1 MNASPHI
8 SEDRLAAY
16 FDGEVA
22 ETEALPIE
30 QHVATCMACQQVL
43 DDMALTRNALRAAQ
57 APALS
62 QAVWQRVETAL
73 EPQRVTP
80 VLLLHRLPRIA
91 IAAAIVLCLT
101 TFAVLALVDF
111 GGKDEPF
118 STLPTVSASA
128 PFDLGWYLASLD
140 HAGQLPALPKPFEI
154 RRVSSR
160 EALEAAGLSD
170 DLDLDMLPAS
180 LALVDALVISDGSFQ
195 LAQLTYQDGRG
206 GVILFCQPRSS
217 PVSFANFPVD
227 TTTVGSKLCLSVY
240 CGTYRALSVSTE
252 QGTYT
257 VVGRRNNPVL
267 SQVIETLSADL

>member
-8 SEDRLAAY
+8 AEDRLAAY

-30 QHVATCMACQQVL
+30 QHVATCSACRQVL

-57 APALS
+57 APPLS
-62 QAVWQRVETAL
+62 RDVWQRVETAL
-73 EPQRVTP
+73 EPQP
-80 VLLLHRLPRIA
+80 VAPILFLRRIPRIA
-91 IAAAIVLCLT
+91 VAACVALLLAT
-101 TFAVLALVDF
+101 LALFSFVDF
-111 GGKDEPF
+111 GDKDKPF

-140 HAGQLPALPKPFEI
+140 HAGQLPALPTPFEI
-154 RRVSSR
+154 KRVSSR
-160 EALEAAGLSD
+160 EALEAAGVSD
-170 DLDLDMLPAS
+170 DLDLDVLPAS

-195 LAQLTYQDGRG
+195 LAQLTYRDGRG

-227 TTTVGSKLCLSVY
+227 TTTVGSKPCLSVY
-240 CGTYRALSVSTE
+240 CGAYRALSVSTE

-257 VVGRRNNPVL
+257 VVGRRNNPML
-267 SQVIETLSADL
+267 SQVIEALSAD